1 MGLRVNNNEQEGR
14 NSASGVSKGERLKGT
29 PMKER
34 MRQRKKQQVT
44 EEGTVS
50 EITEERVWND

>member
-1 MGLRVNNNEQEGR
+1 MGARVNNNEHEGR
-14 NSASGVSKGERLKGT
+14 NNTSGLSKGERLKGT
-29 PMKER
+29 LLKER

-50 EITEERVWND
+50 EITVDREWND